1 MKEKVQTMEII
12 PAEVARKRTDTALT
26 ARRLNEIMVKIS
38 RKIQETAKGE
48 YMMTSILWNS
58 VTTRNRLRWF
68 ELISKISDIASSKR
82 KPKTDFIFHG
92 KPKTTAKNLAV
103 AFI

>member
-48 YMMTSILWNS
+48 YHDDEYS
-58 VTTRNRLRWF
+58 F
-68 ELISKISDIASSKR
+68 ELCYNEAKENRYSSEYLFSLFK
-82 KPKTDFIFHG
+82 
-92 KPKTTAKNLAV
+92 
-103 AFI
+103 

>member
-26 ARRLNEIMVKIS
+26 ARRLHEIMVKIS
-38 RKIQETAKGE
+38 RRIQETAKGE
-48 YMMTSILWNS
+48 YHDDEYS
-58 VTTRNRLRWF
+58 RNRLRWF